1 MAAELAA
8 LHAQVAE
15 LRGVIAADAEAR
27 LRRWHPLVERP
38 EFAHGAANLACYL
51 ALRHHDIRPLQRA
64 LMPLGLSSLGRL
76 EGRVLANL
84 QAVEAALAAMRGHA
98 GPPFPGSDGFFAG
111 ERVLAAES
119 ERLLGPCRPGRRTRI
134 LATCGV
140 EAAESPELV
149 DRLVAAGV
157 DALRLNCAHDGAE
170 AWAAIVA
177 HARAAGLRHG
187 RRPVILMDLAGPRC
201 RTGQVRFPPDRPRL
215 VVGDSLWLVPPGGL
229 GETGF
234 AAECSLPEALRGAAP
249 GHWVMIDEGKCAG
262 VVEAVEPSG
271 LRLRIDRAPARG
283 RKLKPEKGLNFP
295 DSELRLAPLTAKDLA
310 DLDVVA
316 RLADVIGYSFVQEA
330 ADVDR
335 LQAELR
341 ARRPDDWQRIGLVA
355 KIETPK
361 AVRNLPEIMV
371 AAAGRQPF
379 GVMIAR
385 GDLAVELGFER
396 LAEMQEEIAWLCEAA
411 HLPVVWATQVLDGLV
426 RKGLPSRGEMTDAA
440 MAARAECVML
450 NKGPYLVEAAALL
463 DRLLSRMAEHLDK
476 KTPTLRALHSW

>member
-1 MAAELAA
+1 
-8 LHAQVAE
+8 
-15 LRGVIAADAEAR
+15 
-27 LRRWHPLVERP
+27 
-38 EFAHGAANLACYL
+38 
-51 ALRHHDIRPLQRA
+51 
-64 LMPLGLSSLGRL
+64 
-76 EGRVLANL
+76 
-84 QAVEAALAAMRGHA
+84 
-98 GPPFPGSDGFFAG
+98 
-111 ERVLAAES
+111 
-119 ERLLGPCRPGRRTRI
+119 
-134 LATCGV
+134 
-140 EAAESPELV
+140 
-149 DRLVAAGV
+149 
-157 DALRLNCAHDGAE
+157 
-170 AWAAIVA
+170 
-177 HARAAGLRHG
+177 
-187 RRPVILMDLAGPRC
+187 
-201 RTGQVRFPPDRPRL
+201 
-215 VVGDSLWLVPPGGL
+215 
-229 GETGF
+229 
-234 AAECSLPEALRGAAP
+234 
-249 GHWVMIDEGKCAG
+249 MIDEGKCAG

-271 LRLRIDRAPARG
+271 LRLRIDHAPARG

-295 DSELRLAPLTAKDLA
+295 DSELRLAPLSAKDLA

-450 NKGPYLVEAAALL
+450 NKGSRIVDAVVTLAGIL
-463 DRLLSRMAEHLDK
+463 DRMSDHVQK
-476 KTPTLRALHSW
+476 KTTLLRRLRAWD